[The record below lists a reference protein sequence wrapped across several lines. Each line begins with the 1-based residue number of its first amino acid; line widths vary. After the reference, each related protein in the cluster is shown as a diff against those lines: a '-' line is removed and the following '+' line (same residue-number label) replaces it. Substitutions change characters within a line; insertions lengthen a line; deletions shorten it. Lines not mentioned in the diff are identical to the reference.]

1 MGGTIRLD
9 YCDVEVFV
17 DVDGEAVAAEV
28 VDDDNQS
35 LGITASEI
43 TWSAI
48 HNPWPRSPDS
58 LLTSTLPPLTR
69 SIPR

>member
-35 LGITASEI
+35 LGITAPKSRGQLFI
-43 TWSAI
+43 TRGRAA
-48 HNPWPRSPDS
+48 
-58 LLTSTLPPLTR
+58 LTHC
-69 SIPR
+69 